1 MMYKCADGVTPIN
14 GHPNLPKENANFQT
28 HALDF
33 QWFRFEFSSNK
44 SFFDDRLLKSFLVT
58 VTSLYLGI
66 IQAI

>member
-14 GHPNLPKENANFQT
+14 GHPNFPKENANFQT
-28 HALDF
+28 HGLYF
-33 QWFRFEFSSNK
+33 QWFRFGFSGNR
-44 SFFDDRLLKSFLVT
+44 SFFDDSLLKSFLVA